1 MGGSLTSFIR
11 KLTHNILN
19 SIVGF
24 LDGLGLNPNLLTIL
38 GAAGHL
44 LAAGLIGT
52 GYIISGALILLFVGV
67 FDALDGALAR
77 YQKKS
82 SEFGAFLDSICDRF
96 SEGFIFLGLF
106 FYFASR
112 SSMLGT
118 FLVVIT
124 LLSAVWVSYARAR
137 AESVGV
143 VPTIGIMT
151 RLERYIVLVISLL
164 IDKIEMGLA
173 VIAVLSLFTVGQR
186 IWFVHRE
193 LALKK

>member
-1 MGGSLTSFIR
+1 
-11 KLTHNILN
+11 
-19 SIVGF
+19 
-24 LDGLGLNPNLLTIL
+24 
-38 GAAGHL
+38 
-44 LAAGLIGT
+44 
-52 GYIISGALILLFVGV
+52 
-67 FDALDGALAR
+67 
-77 YQKKS
+77 
-82 SEFGAFLDSICDRF
+82 
-96 SEGFIFLGLF
+96 
-106 FYFASR
+106 
-112 SSMLGT
+112 MLGT